1 MLILTRRPGQMFI
14 IDLDE
19 SVDPNTPAG
28 ELFADGPVQIVVTQ
42 VQGAQVKLGITAHP
56 HLSILRDELFHY
68 PGKKATAGSG
78 LKT

>member
-1 MLILTRRPGQMFI
+1 MLILTRRPGQRFI

-19 SVDPNTPAG
+19 AVDPNTPAG

-56 HLSILRDELFHY
+56 SLSILRDELFHH
-68 PGKKATAGSG
+68 PGKKAGGRAD
-78 LKT
+78 